1 VCNTDLFLSQ
11 GKARFPDEVT
21 VAQLLSHLVCVRGC
35 VGCGAPG
42 GDICPACTA
51 RLEPSASGR
60 TPAGI
65 DRVVVPWAYQ
75 GAGRSL
81 VLRLKLG
88 ATRSA
93 AYPLVV
99 AMRRAAVRAG
109 GLSGMVTWVPGKPA
123 DTRRR
128 GFDHAEL
135 LAAGVAS
142 GLGLSCRGL
151 LDRRRI
157 PLDQAALSA
166 SDRRANLADA
176 FRAPFSPPEV
186 VLVDDLMTTGATAE
200 ACAQALRAGGAE
212 TVDLL
217 LACRS

>member
-1 VCNTDLFLSQ
+1 MAF
-11 GKARFPDEVT
+11 
-21 VAQLLSHLVCVRGC
+21 AQVVSDLVCVRVC
-35 VGCGAPG
+35 VGCGDPR
-42 GDICPACTA
+42 GDICPACAA
-51 RLEPSASGR
+51 RLKPAASGR
-60 TPAGI
+60 IPPGV
-65 DRVVVPWAYQ
+65 DRVVVPWAYE

-88 ATRSA
+88 AARSA
-93 AYPLVV
+93 GRPLVA

-109 GLSGMVTWVPGKPA
+109 GLSGIVTWVPGKPA

-135 LAAGVAS
+135 LARGVSS
-142 GLGLSCRGL
+142 GLGLPCRGL

-166 SDRRANLADA
+166 SERRANLAGV
-176 FRAPFSPPEV
+176 FRAPSSPPEV
-186 VLVDDLMTTGATAE
+186 VLVDDLITTGATAG

-212 TVDLL
+212 IVDLL
-217 LACRS
+217 SACRA